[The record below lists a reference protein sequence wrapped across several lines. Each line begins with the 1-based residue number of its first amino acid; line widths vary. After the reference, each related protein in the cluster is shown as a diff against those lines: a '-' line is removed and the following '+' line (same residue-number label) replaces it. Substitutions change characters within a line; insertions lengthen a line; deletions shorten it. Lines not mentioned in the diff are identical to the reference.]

1 MPLHMTKIAYGA
13 KSVEDLREWLERYPD
28 AFASTRYLPKRH
40 EEMIGGSLY
49 WIYDHAMIGRS
60 PIRGFVQRDDGRW
73 NIMLEPRLIP
83 VEPRAK
89 RAHQGWRYLKDE
101 DAPADLGSGTMQ
113 GDVLPGHLVKELAKL
128 GLV

>member
-28 AFASTRYLPKRH
+28 AFATTRYLPKRH
-40 EEMIGGSLY
+40 EEMVGGSLY
-49 WIYDHAMIGRS
+49 WIYEHALIGRS
-60 PIRGFVQRDDGRW
+60 PIRGFAQRDDGRW
-73 NIMLEPRLIP
+73 NIMLEPRLTP

-89 RAHQGWRYLKDE
+89 RAHQGWRYLNDK
-101 DAPADLGSGTMQ
+101 DAPRDLDAGEDSDEVMPGKLAADL
-113 GDVLPGHLVKELAKL
+113 ARL